1 MSKKQTV
8 DVDVAIVGAGTAGL
22 SAYRE
27 ARKHTDRIVLIEGG
41 AGGTTCAQEGCM
53 PSKLLIAAAESAR
66 QVRRAPAFGLHISEV
81 EVSGPAVLSRVRRER
96 DRFVRLV
103 KEGTHNISASHRLQG
118 YAEFIAPN
126 TLQVGTVSI
135 KARSIVLATGS
146 TPLIPGMFKSLSKR
160 LVTSADVFEWQ
171 DLPQSV
177 AVFGAGI
184 VGLELGVAL
193 HHLGVRV
200 AIFGKGHNLAGISDP
215 EVKKTAL
222 EILTHELPI
231 DLDANVK
238 NLQETD
244 TGVEIQWENAGKEYT
259 EQFDYVLV
267 SAGRKPNLAPLKL
280 GCLGLNLDKQG
291 LPDWDPETL
300 QVKGLPLFLAGD
312 NNNEKPLLH
321 EAGDEGRLAGYN
333 AAHYPEVRKLKRR
346 SSLAVVFS
354 HPQIMQVGQTYQDL
368 ALNCTAIGEA
378 DFSNQGRSR
387 VILENQGL
395 LRVYAAHENQRFLG
409 AEMVGPAAEHLAHL
423 LAWAHQQKLT
433 ISDMLKF
440 PFYHPT
446 IEEGLKT
453 ALRSARKALKEGPPS
468 GRLCDTEEYV
478 IAEPGDFTA

>member
-1 MSKKQTV
+1 MSKKQN
-8 DVDVAIVGAGTAGL
+8 VDVAIVGAGTAGL

-27 ARKHTDRIVLIEGG
+27 ARKYTDRIVLIEGG
-41 AGGTTCAQEGCM
+41 NGGTTCAQEGCM
-53 PSKLLIAAAESAR
+53 PSKLLIAAAEAAR
-66 QVRRAPAFGLHISEV
+66 QIKRAPAFGLKIAGA
-81 EVSGPAVLSRVRRER
+81 EVSGAAVLSRVRRER

-103 KEGTHNISASHRLQG
+103 KEGTANISNDRQIKG
-118 YAEFIAPN
+118 YATFVSPQC
-126 TLQVGTVSI
+126 LQVGDLQI
-135 KARSIVLATGS
+135 EARSIVLATGS
-146 TPLIPGMFKSLSKR
+146 ATFIPDMFKPLSKR

-200 AIFGKGHNLAGISDP
+200 AIFGKNNNLAGISDP
-215 EVKKTAL
+215 EVHKVA
-222 EILTHELPI
+222 EDILSQELPI
-231 DLDANVK
+231 DLDANVQS
-238 NLQETD
+238 LTETD
-244 TGVEIQWENAGKEYT
+244 RGVDIQWQRAGQKYSET
-259 EQFDYVLV
+259 FEYVLV
-267 SAGRKPNLAPLKL
+267 SAGRTPNLAGLKL
-280 GCLGLNLDKQG
+280 ERLGVQQNPQG
-291 LPDWDPETL
+291 LPHWDPDTL
-300 QVKGLPLFLAGD
+300 QIKGHPIFLAGD

-333 AAHYPEVRKLKRR
+333 AAHYPEVKNLKRR

-354 HPQIMQVGQTYQDL
+354 HPQIMQVGTAYQDL
-368 ALNCTAIGEA
+368 ALDCTAIGAA
-378 DFSNQGRSR
+378 DFSDQGRSR

-423 LAWAHQQKLT
+423 LAWAHQQKMR
-433 ISDMLKF
+433 IPDMLKM

-453 ALRSARKALKEGPPS
+453 ALKATRRALKEGPAPGS
-468 GRLCDTEEYV
+468 PCGGEYV